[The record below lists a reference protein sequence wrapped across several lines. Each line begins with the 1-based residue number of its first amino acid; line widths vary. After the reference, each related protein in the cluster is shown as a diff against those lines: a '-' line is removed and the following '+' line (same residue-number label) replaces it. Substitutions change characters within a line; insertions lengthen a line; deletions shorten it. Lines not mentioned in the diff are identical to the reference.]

1 MGTGEKVC
9 VPVQC
14 MCGSL
19 PGREE
24 ILKVPY
30 LMKGILKK
38 GIIDKDPL
46 LLQNVLLQIIHK
58 KPIEQCLAHSKHSMI
73 ISYDYCF
80 LISI

>member
-14 MCGSL
+14 MRGRL

-30 LMKGILKK
+30 LMKGVLKK

-46 LLQNVLLQIIHK
+46 LLWNVLLQIIYQ
-58 KPIEQCLAHSKHSMI
+58 KPIDQCLAHSKHLMLVMI
-73 ISYDYCF
+73 IVF
-80 LISI
+80 